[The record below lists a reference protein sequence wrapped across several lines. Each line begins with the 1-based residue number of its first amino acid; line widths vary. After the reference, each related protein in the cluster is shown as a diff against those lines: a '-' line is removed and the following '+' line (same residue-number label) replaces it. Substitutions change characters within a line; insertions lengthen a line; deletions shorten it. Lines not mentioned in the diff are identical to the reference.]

1 MTESKIYADDYSCT
15 FKEPGEF
22 LDFLRERKEH
32 SQWLTAPSRSLQL
45 QSIERDSAFGN
56 LYMLLASGDPDHILS
71 GVTNHYLSGNWEPI
85 DGVSDCQ
92 QPRLA
97 NCLFLRRHRLN
108 GLYLTGL

>member
-1 MTESKIYADDYSCT
+1 MVRCT
-15 FKEPGEF
+15 PANLLTLCRIPLALGLLFAAPLSPLFF
-22 LDFLRERKEH
+22 LFY
-32 SQWLTAPSRSLQL
+32 T
-45 QSIERDSAFGN
+45 
-56 LYMLLASGDPDHILS
+56 MVLASGDPDHILS